1 MLKFIHE
8 VSGNMVKDMNK
19 NTGPIKQK
27 TRQEKIDILYKIIML
42 FTIGCFVGVVFETI
56 LCYFQRGYFESR
68 KGLIYG
74 PFNVIYGFG
83 VVFIALILERH
94 KKTSS
99 IIIVGSIL
107 GGIIEYI
114 CSWCQETLFGTTSWD
129 YSNYFLNFDGRTS
142 IYHMIWWGILSF
154 LFMKLIYSP
163 IKKLIY
169 KVKEEKRLL
178 ISIILIIF
186 FTIDMLISGY
196 ANIRQSERIEGV
208 EAKTVLQKFF
218 DKYYPDEYINKIY
231 PHRRDAKT
239 KLKISKI
246 KVK

>member
-1 MLKFIHE
+1 MDKNNELKI
-8 VSGNMVKDMNK
+8 KDS
-19 NTGPIKQK
+19 
-27 TRQEKIDILYKIIML
+27 QEKIDLLYKIVML

-74 PFNVIYGFG
+74 PFNVVYGFG
-83 VVFIALILERH
+83 IVVIALILE
-94 KKTSS
+94 KYKNNIS
-99 IIIVGSIL
+99 IFSMGSIL
-107 GGIIEYI
+107 GGIIEYL
-114 CSWCQETLFGTTSWD
+114 CSWTQETIFKTTSWN

-142 IYHMIWWGILSF
+142 VYHMVWWGILAL
-154 LFMKLIYSP
+154 LFMRFIYSP

-169 KVKEEKRLL
+169 KIKEEKRL
-178 ISIILIIF
+178 IVSIIIIIF
-186 FTIDMLISGY
+186 FVIDIFISSY
-196 ANIRQSERIEGV
+196 ANIRQNERIKGIES
-208 EAKTVLQKFF
+208 KYLIQKLF

-239 KLKISKI
+239 KIKISKI

>member
-8 VSGNMVKDMNK
+8 VSGNMVKEINADLK
-19 NTGPIKQK
+19 STK
-27 TRQEKIDILYKIIML
+27 QEKIDLIYKIVML
-42 FTIGCFVGVVFETI
+42 FTVGCFVGVVFETI

-83 VVFIALILERH
+83 IVVIALILERY
-94 KKTSS
+94 KKTPS
-99 IIIVGSIL
+99 ILVVGSIL
-107 GGIIEYI
+107 GGIIEYL
-114 CSWCQETLFGTTSWD
+114 CSWCQETIFGTTSWD

-142 IYHMIWWGILSF
+142 LYHMIWWGILSL

-169 KVKEEKRLL
+169 KVKEEKRLV

-186 FTIDMLISGY
+186 FIIDILISSY
-196 ANIRQSERIEGV
+196 ANIRQTERIEGIK
-208 EAKTVLQKFF
+208 ATTPIQKFF
-218 DKYYPDEYINKIY
+218 DKHYPDEYINKIY
-231 PHRRDAKT
+231 PHRRNAKT
-239 KLKISKI
+239 KVKISTI